1 MPLVSFRRAY
11 RTLTRHPESSSMC
24 FAGIAGVD
32 VPLRCVY
39 SMQAHWDQ
47 KQQIKIHQ
55 WTVLARRHVEKVVDP
70 VQSRAA
76 RNIFAADYTAEPLC
90 SDELFP
96 VLAIISPWD
105 AQSYADLPVNGLI
118 GDAFFADVAS
128 YGIRSE
134 CFMFAYWRGCT
145 NIDHPLYFLDDEAG
159 GQGAAKGFS
168 CGSFDDMDE
177 PAKDALADYL
187 PTSGMLFA
195 RKVPGIASRMRR
207 KLRDMMRCEG
217 GDRVADLNCSAL
229 TQERDPPT
237 RLFAERINEFVR
249 QWRISCLRV
258 VNIPLGIRTALCF
271 AQFALAFMF
280 LRRSLLRIVRH
291 RKRE

>member
-1 MPLVSFRRAY
+1 
-11 RTLTRHPESSSMC
+11 
-24 FAGIAGVD
+24 
-32 VPLRCVY
+32 
-39 SMQAHWDQ
+39 
-47 KQQIKIHQ
+47 
-55 WTVLARRHVEKVVDP
+55 
-70 VQSRAA
+70 
-76 RNIFAADYTAEPLC
+76 
-90 SDELFP
+90 
-96 VLAIISPWD
+96 
-105 AQSYADLPVNGLI
+105 
-118 GDAFFADVAS
+118 
-128 YGIRSE
+128 
-134 CFMFAYWRGCT
+134 
-145 NIDHPLYFLDDEAG
+145 
-159 GQGAAKGFS
+159 
-168 CGSFDDMDE
+168 MDE